1 MLMWKC
7 SVKVK
12 GVEKCFVG
20 SRGCVREWLVWMMER
35 NYCECGMVWVK
46 ECRKK
51 EDLVFE
57 FENIEYVFYRKGRED
72 KVVWERWSRRI
83 V

>member
-12 GVEKCFVG
+12 GVEKVFVG
-20 SRGCVREWLVWMMER
+20 SRGCVREWLAWMMR
-35 NYCECGMVWVK
+35 RCYCECGMVWVK
-46 ECRKK
+46 EVKSK
-51 EDLVFE
+51 DELVFE
-57 FENIEYVFYRKGRED
+57 FENIEYVFYRKGVDDEI
-72 KVVWERWSRRI
+72 VWERWERKI